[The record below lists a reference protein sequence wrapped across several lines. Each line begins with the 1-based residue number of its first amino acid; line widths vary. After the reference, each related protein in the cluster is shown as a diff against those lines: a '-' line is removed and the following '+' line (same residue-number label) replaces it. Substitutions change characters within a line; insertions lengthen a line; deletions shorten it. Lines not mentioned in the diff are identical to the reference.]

1 MSDALSDRKF
11 YTGFGVI
18 MSVEHADVER
28 IRAAI
33 QECGGKIVFQTIST
47 GALYLLRQ
55 RQVEEILSGDLTQ
68 LRELYEKKQKER
80 RLEKK

>member
-1 MSDALSDRKF
+1 MSEALSDRKF

-33 QECGGKIVFQTIST
+33 QECGGKIVFQTISPER
-47 GALYLLRQ
+47 LYLLR
-55 RQVEEILSGDLTQ
+55 RSQVEQILNGDTSQ
-68 LRELYEKKQKER
+68 LAGVHRIKEER